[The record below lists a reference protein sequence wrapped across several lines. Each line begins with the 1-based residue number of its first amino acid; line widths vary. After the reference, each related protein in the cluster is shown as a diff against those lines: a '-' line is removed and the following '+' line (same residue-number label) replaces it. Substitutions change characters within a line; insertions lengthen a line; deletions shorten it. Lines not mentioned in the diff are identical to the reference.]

1 VIKGWPPLLPEP
13 LKEILLRFF
22 FSMFSLTQAAALA
35 PPTASLLSSLF
46 HPGSGQL
53 VIVAGGGRDLTWPSE
68 LIATHLL
75 RASSGRIV
83 QALLHGSARG
93 ADQAISAAADQ
104 LGWPQIACPAAWQQ
118 HGRAAGPIR
127 NRQMIERSLDLA
139 SALPLGAGLLVIAF
153 PGSRGTASLV
163 DQARRLSRRSAIPIE
178 VIEIPAAA

>member
-1 VIKGWPPLLPEP
+1 ML
-13 LKEILLRFF
+13 
-22 FSMFSLTQAAALA
+22 SLAKAAALA
-35 PPTASLLSSLF
+35 PPAASLFSSLF
-46 HPGSGQL
+46 LPGSGQL

-75 RASSGRIV
+75 RATRGRVV
-83 QALLHGSARG
+83 QSLFHGGARG
-93 ADQAISAAADQ
+93 ADQAIASAADQ

-127 NRQMIERSLDLA
+127 NRQMLERSLDLA

-163 DQARRLSRRSAIPIE
+163 DQARRLSRRSSIPVE
-178 VIEIPAAA
+178 VIQIPQAA

>member
-1 VIKGWPPLLPEP
+1 MIKGWHPLLPEP
-13 LKEILLRFF
+13 LKETLLCSFSFHAFTHSGRHIGAACFF
-22 FSMFSLTQAAALA
+22 FIELA
-35 PPTASLLSSLF
+35 VSPCQWPA
-46 HPGSGQL
+46 
-53 VIVAGGGRDLTWPSE
+53 GGRDLTWPSE
-68 LIATHLL
+68 LIAAHLL

-93 ADQAISAAADQ
+93 ADQAIATAANQ

-127 NRQMIERSLDLA
+127 NRQMLERSLDLA
-139 SALPLGAGLLVIAF
+139 AALPLGAGLLVIAF

-178 VIEIPAAA
+178 VIEIAA

>member
-1 VIKGWPPLLPEP
+1 MASAVAGALERNPSALFFVP
-13 LKEILLRFF
+13 IL
-22 FSMFSLTQAAALA
+22 SLTQAAALA
-35 PPTASLLSSLF
+35 PPAASFFSSLF
-46 HPGSGQL
+46 LPGSGQL

-75 RASSGRIV
+75 SASRGRLV
-83 QALLHGSARG
+83 QSLFHGGARG

-104 LGWPQIACPAAWQQ
+104 LGWPQIACPPSWQQ

-127 NRQMIERSLDLA
+127 NRQMLERSLDLA

-163 DQARRLSRRSAIPIE
+163 EQARRLSRRSAIAIE
-178 VIEIPAAA
+178 VIEIAAAA

>member
-1 VIKGWPPLLPEP
+1 MLP
-13 LKEILLRFF
+13 
-22 FSMFSLTQAAALA
+22 LTQAAALA
-35 PPTASLLSSLF
+35 PPAASLFSSLF
-46 HPGSGQL
+46 LPGSGQL
-53 VIVAGGGRDLTWPSE
+53 VIVAGGGRDLTWPFE

-93 ADQAISAAADQ
+93 ADQAIASAADQ

-127 NRQMIERSLDLA
+127 NRQMLERSLDLA
-139 SALPLGAGLLVIAF
+139 AALPLGASLLVIAF

-163 DQARRLSRRSAIPIE
+163 DQTRRLSRRSAIPIE
-178 VIEIPAAA
+178 VIEIASAAAA